1 MPSFKETYKMFVPP
15 EPTHPIH
22 PIHPIHPTQEEDTT
36 TRRVIIMDMRGV
48 KGHLLPTRKK
58 PQSSEQEQQRSKR
71 IITET
76 KQWNFTKDEIT
87 YENQYRLLENL
98 HTTTGTP
105 TPTRDKS
112 NSTIIL
118 SQIKNKL
125 RSYKEQDS
133 KKTIYD
139 PLKFVS
145 LPFVLDKLK
154 TCNMKCFYCN
164 RFVHLLYEYVREPTQ
179 WTIERIDNKFGHNC
193 DNVEIACLTCN
204 LRRRTMYYE
213 RYLTT
218 KQLCKK
224 IVKVGGEG
232 EKEKREGAGATPP

>member
-1 MPSFKETYKMFVPP
+1 MFIL
-15 EPTHPIH
+15 PTD
-22 PIHPIHPTQEEDTT
+22 TMQDVFSEEEDT
-36 TRRVIIMDMRGV
+36 TRRVIMRDI
-48 KGHLLPTRKK
+48 RKK
-58 PQSSEQEQQRSKR
+58 TQSSEQEQRSKR

-98 HTTTGTP
+98 HATWTP
-105 TPTRDKS
+105 TTTRDKS
-112 NSTIIL
+112 NCAIIL
-118 SQIKNKL
+118 SQIKNKM

-133 KKTIYD
+133 KKNIYD

-145 LPFVLDKLK
+145 LPFVLDKLN

-164 RFVHLLYEYVREPTQ
+164 RVVHLLYEYVREPTQ

-218 KQLCKK
+218 KQMCKN
-224 IVKVGGEG
+224 IVKVGGG
-232 EKEKREGAGATPP
+232 VCADDPH